1 MDPKE
6 FYKILR
12 KYRLGEASQEEID
25 FLDAYYNLFEVE
37 ENVLDGMQDKAKSQL
52 KDAIKAGLSEQIAAE
67 ELKSSSK
74 VIWMKKWLIAA
85 SVLLFTGV
93 ASYLFFKQSGS
104 IETGNPKVKLA
115 KVEIK
120 PGGNKAVLT
129 LADGSSII
137 LNDKEDGL
145 ITQDAGAEIVKTK
158 DGQIVYH
165 TKQANQ
171 SAAINMIST
180 PRGGQYQLTLAD
192 GTQVWLNASS
202 SIKFPT
208 VFTGAERKVEITGE
222 AYFEVAKNIHKPF
235 KVVSAHQV
243 IEVLGTHFNIN
254 TYDDE
259 SADKTTLLEGSVRV
273 HKLNMQGKEEN
284 ISAVLK
290 PGQQAVLA
298 NNAKSFKVSAA
309 DEEAAIAWK
318 NGYFKFNRDNI
329 QTIMRQ
335 VSRWY
340 NVDVE
345 YRGKISEDLF
355 VGKINRS
362 ENVTEVL
369 RILELSKINTTIKGN
384 KIIITN

>member
-1 MDPKE
+1 MDQKE
-6 FYKILR
+6 FYIILH
-12 KYRLGEASQEEID
+12 KYRQGTATPEEIA
-25 FLDAYYNLFEVE
+25 FLEAYYDLFEVE
-37 ENVLDGMQDKAKSQL
+37 ENVLDKMDEVAKAQL
-52 KDAIKAGLSEQIAAE
+52 KNIIKVGLSEQIAAE
-67 ELKSSSK
+67 ERKSSSK
-74 VIWMKKWLIAA
+74 VIWIKRWAAAAVALLLI
-85 SVLLFTGV
+85 GV
-93 ASYLFFKQSGS
+93 ASYLFTQQNTGPTNKQ
-104 IETGNPKVKLA
+104 EEQVTKLD
-115 KVEIK
+115 IP

-137 LNDKEDGL
+137 LNDKENGL

-158 DGQIVYH
+158 DGQIVYRS
-165 TKQANQ
+165 KQAAQN
-171 SAAINMIST
+171 AALNMIST
-180 PRGGQYQLTLAD
+180 PRGGQYKLTLSD
-192 GTQVWLNASS
+192 GTKVWLNASS

-208 VFTGAERKVEITGE
+208 VFTGTERKVEITGE
-222 AYFEVAKNIHKPF
+222 AYFEVAKNKNMPF
-235 KVVSAHQV
+235 KVSSAHQM

-259 SADKTTLLEGSVRV
+259 SADKTTLIEGSVKIY
-273 HKLNMQGKEEN
+273 KLNQQGKEEN
-284 ISAVLK
+284 ISTILK
-290 PGQQAVLA
+290 PGQQAILTSQ
-298 NNAKSFKVSAA
+298 AKNFKVSDA
-309 DEEAAIAWK
+309 DEEAAVAWK

-362 ENVTEVL
+362 ENVSEVL
-369 RILELSKINTTIKGN
+369 RILQLSKINTTIKGD

>member
-1 MDPKE
+1 MDQKE
-6 FYKILR
+6 FYIILR
-12 KYRLGEASQEEID
+12 KYREGRATPEEIA
-25 FLDAYYNLFEVE
+25 FLEAYYDLFEVE
-37 ENVLDGMQDKAKSQL
+37 ENVLDGIDEKAKAQL
-52 KDAIKAGLSEQIAAE
+52 KNTIKVGLSKQIAE
-67 ELKSSSK
+67 EERKSSSK
-74 VIWMKKWLIAA
+74 VIWIKKWTVAA
-85 SVLLFTGV
+85 GVLLFIGF
-93 ASYLFFKQSGS
+93 ASYF
-104 IETGNPKVKLA
+104 LA
-115 KVEIK
+115 KQKTTDPTNKLEEQVANIDIA

-137 LNDKEDGL
+137 LNDKENGL

-158 DGQIVYH
+158 DGQIVYN
-165 TKQANQ
+165 TKELHQT
-171 SAAINMIST
+171 AAVNMIST

-192 GTQVWLNASS
+192 GTKVWLNASS

-222 AYFEVAKNIHKPF
+222 AYFEVAKNKNMPF
-235 KVVSAHQV
+235 KVISAHQV

-254 TYDDE
+254 TYEDE
-259 SADKTTLLEGSVRV
+259 SADKTTLLEGSVKI
-273 HKLNMQGKEEN
+273 HKRNVQGKEEN
-284 ISAVLK
+284 ISTILK
-290 PGQQAVLA
+290 PGQQAILA
-298 NNAKSFKVSAA
+298 SDAESFKVSAA
-309 DEEAAIAWK
+309 DEEAAVAWK

-362 ENVTEVL
+362 ENVSEVL
-369 RILELSKINTTIKGN
+369 RILQLSKINTTIKGD

>member
-1 MDPKE
+1 MDQKE
-6 FYKILR
+6 FYTILR
-12 KYRLGEASQEEID
+12 KYREGIATPEEIA
-25 FLDAYYNLFEVE
+25 FLEAYYDLFEVE
-37 ENVLDGMQDKAKSQL
+37 ENVLDGMEDKAKAQL
-52 KDAIKAGLSEQIAAE
+52 KYTIKVGLSEQIAAE
-67 ELKSSSK
+67 ERKSSSK
-74 VIWMKKWLIAA
+74 VIWIKKWAA
-85 SVLLFTGV
+85 AAAALLFIGF
-93 ASYLFFKQSGS
+93 ASYFFTKQ
-104 IETGNPKVKLA
+104 TTTNPTNKTEEQVAKLD
-115 KVEIK
+115 IP

-137 LNDKEDGL
+137 LNDKENGL

-158 DGQIVYH
+158 DGQIVYRS
-165 TKQANQ
+165 KQ
-171 SAAINMIST
+171 SAQNAALNMIST

-192 GTQVWLNASS
+192 GTKVWLNASS

-222 AYFEVAKNIHKPF
+222 VYFEVAKNKKMPF
-235 KVVSAHQV
+235 KVSSAHQI

-259 SADKTTLLEGSVRV
+259 SADKTTLLEGSVKI
-273 HKLNMQGKEEN
+273 HKLNIEGKEEN
-284 ISAVLK
+284 ISTILK
-290 PGQQAVLA
+290 PGQEAILA
-298 NNAKSFKVSAA
+298 ANAKNFKVSAA
-309 DEEAAIAWK
+309 DEEAAVAWK
-318 NGYFKFNRDNI
+318 NGYFKFNRYNI

-362 ENVTEVL
+362 ENVSEVL
-369 RILELSKINTTIKGN
+369 RILQLSKINTTIKGD

>member
-1 MDPKE
+1 MDQKE
-6 FYKILR
+6 FYIILH
-12 KYRLGEASQEEID
+12 KYRQGTATPEEIA
-25 FLDAYYNLFEVE
+25 FLEAYYDLFEVE
-37 ENVLDGMQDKAKSQL
+37 ENVLDKMDEVAKAQL
-52 KDAIKAGLSEQIAAE
+52 KNIIKVGLSEQIAAE
-67 ELKSSSK
+67 ERKSSSK
-74 VIWMKKWLIAA
+74 VIWIKRWAAAAVALLLI
-85 SVLLFTGV
+85 GV
-93 ASYLFFKQSGS
+93 ASYLFTQQNTGPTNKQ
-104 IETGNPKVKLA
+104 EEQVAKLD
-115 KVEIK
+115 IP

-137 LNDKEDGL
+137 LNDKENGL

-158 DGQIVYH
+158 DGQIVYRS
-165 TKQANQ
+165 KQAAQN
-171 SAAINMIST
+171 AALNMIST
-180 PRGGQYQLTLAD
+180 PRGGQYQLTLSD
-192 GTQVWLNASS
+192 GTKVWLNASS

-208 VFTGAERKVEITGE
+208 VFTGTERKVEITGE
-222 AYFEVAKNIHKPF
+222 AYFEVAKNKNMPF
-235 KVVSAHQV
+235 KVSSAHQM

-259 SADKTTLLEGSVRV
+259 SADKTTLLEGSVKIY
-273 HKLNMQGKEEN
+273 KLNQQGKEEN
-284 ISAVLK
+284 ISTILK
-290 PGQQAVLA
+290 PGQQAILSSQ
-298 NNAKSFKVSAA
+298 AKNFKVSDA
-309 DEEAAIAWK
+309 DEEAAVAWK

-362 ENVTEVL
+362 ENVSEVL
-369 RILELSKINTTIKGN
+369 RILQLSKINTTIKGD

>member
-1 MDPKE
+1 MDQKE
-6 FYKILR
+6 FYIILH
-12 KYRLGEASQEEID
+12 KYRQGTATPEEIA
-25 FLDAYYNLFEVE
+25 FLEAYYDLFEVE
-37 ENVLDGMQDKAKSQL
+37 ENVLDKMDEVAKAQL
-52 KDAIKAGLSEQIAAE
+52 KNIIKVGLSEQIAAE
-67 ELKSSSK
+67 ERKSSSK
-74 VIWMKKWLIAA
+74 VIWIKRWAAAAVALLLI
-85 SVLLFTGV
+85 GV
-93 ASYLFFKQSGS
+93 ASYLFTQQNTGPTNKQ
-104 IETGNPKVKLA
+104 EEQVTKLD
-115 KVEIK
+115 IP

-137 LNDKEDGL
+137 LNDKENGL

-158 DGQIVYH
+158 DGQIVYRS
-165 TKQANQ
+165 KQAAQN
-171 SAAINMIST
+171 AALNMIST
-180 PRGGQYQLTLAD
+180 PRGGQYQLTLSD
-192 GTQVWLNASS
+192 GTKVWLNASS

-208 VFTGAERKVEITGE
+208 VFTGTERKVEITGE
-222 AYFEVAKNIHKPF
+222 AYFEVAKNKNMPF
-235 KVVSAHQV
+235 KVSSAHQM

-259 SADKTTLLEGSVRV
+259 SADKTTLIEGSVKIY
-273 HKLNMQGKEEN
+273 KLNQQGKEEN
-284 ISAVLK
+284 ISTILK
-290 PGQQAVLA
+290 PGQQAILTSQ
-298 NNAKSFKVSAA
+298 AKNFKVSDA
-309 DEEAAIAWK
+309 DEEAAVAWK

-362 ENVTEVL
+362 ENVSEVL
-369 RILELSKINTTIKGN
+369 RILQLSKINTTIKGD

>member
-1 MDPKE
+1 MDQKE
-6 FYKILR
+6 FYIILR
-12 KYRLGEASQEEID
+12 KYRQGTATPEEIA
-25 FLDAYYNLFEVE
+25 FLEAYYDLFEVE
-37 ENVLDGMQDKAKSQL
+37 ENVLDEMDEAAKAQL
-52 KDAIKAGLSEQIAAE
+52 KNTIKVGLSEQIAAE
-67 ELKSSSK
+67 ERKGSSK
-74 VIWMKKWLIAA
+74 VIWMKRWAVAA
-85 SVLLFTGV
+85 VALLFIGF
-93 ASYLFFKQSGS
+93 ASYFYLTQQT
-104 IETGNPKVKLA
+104 TGLTNKAEEQITKLD
-115 KVEIK
+115 IP

-137 LNDKEDGL
+137 LNDEENGL

-158 DGQIVYH
+158 DGQIVYRS
-165 TKQANQ
+165 KQSPQNTAL
-171 SAAINMIST
+171 NMIST
-180 PRGGQYQLTLAD
+180 PRGGQYQLTLSD
-192 GTQVWLNASS
+192 GTKVWLNASS

-222 AYFEVAKNIHKPF
+222 AYFEVAKNKNMPF
-235 KVVSAHQV
+235 KVSSAHQV

-259 SADKTTLLEGSVRV
+259 SADKTTLLEGSVKIS
-273 HKLNMQGKEEN
+273 KLNQQGKEEN
-284 ISAVLK
+284 ISTILK
-290 PGQQAVLA
+290 PGQQAVLTSQ
-298 NNAKSFKVSAA
+298 AKGFKVSDA
-309 DEEAAIAWK
+309 DEEAAVAWK
-318 NGYFKFNRDNI
+318 NGYFKFNRDDI

-362 ENVTEVL
+362 ENVSEVL
-369 RILELSKINTTIKGN
+369 RILQLSKINTTIKGN